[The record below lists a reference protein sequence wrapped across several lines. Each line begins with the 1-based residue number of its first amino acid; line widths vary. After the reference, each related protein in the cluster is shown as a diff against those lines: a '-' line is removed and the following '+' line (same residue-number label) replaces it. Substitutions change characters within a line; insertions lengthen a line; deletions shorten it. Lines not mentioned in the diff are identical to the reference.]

1 MTQNAAL
8 YFGLAH
14 GLLDNSSEAEDV
26 CQHAFMKAWEH
37 RDRLVDGES
46 LRTWLCRVVTNES
59 LRICR
64 RQRLEYVS
72 AVSGAVPNPK
82 PIQAPHQKVDLRE
95 SVEAALEKL
104 PDNLRTVV
112 VLRVME
118 SLKGK
123 DVARLLGITPV
134 AVTRLLGEGME
145 RLRDHLVDWR
155 STPGE
160 MP

>member
-1 MTQNAAL
+1 MPTRF
-8 YFGLAH
+8 Y
-14 GLLDNSSEAEDV
+14 
-26 CQHAFMKAWEH
+26 
-37 RDRLVDGES
+37 ES
-46 LRTWLCRVVTNES
+46 LGTPRSAPGWRIFTLWLCRVVINES

-82 PIQAPHQKVDLRE
+82 PIEPPHQQIDLRE

-104 PDNLRTVV
+104 PENLRTVV

-134 AVTRLLGEGME
+134 AVTRLLGEAME
-145 RLRDHLVDWR
+145 RLRDHLLDWQP
-155 STPGE
+155 TLGE
-160 MP
+160 TT